1 MKKTFNLETNLNGL
15 QLTLISIQEQ
25 MKFENQKSLISVH
38 AEKNVADL
46 QNVADQLKTEIKKHF
61 KN

>member
-1 MKKTFNLETNLNGL
+1 MKKIFNLETNLNGL

-25 MKFENQKSLISVH
+25 MKFENQKSLISVY

>member
-1 MKKTFNLETNLNGL
+1 MKKIFNLETNLNGL